1 MRILLFFFAISIS
14 AAAQT
19 EQVNSNELPRGNDSI
34 QAKIQSTESADTLI
48 WLNTIYSP
56 SSLQTDGKF
65 TLLNFWTSSSSHSMG
80 QLKQMKE
87 LSEQHR
93 DLEIIIVHSGKYASE
108 RITEN
113 VRLAIVQHDIPFPV
127 INDSTFALWDQYGVS
142 AWPTNILFD
151 PEGEIVLKSEG
162 AEISGDISANIALY
176 EKSTK
181 KTGSTA
187 KIETSRFHQGL
198 LTFPA
203 FVESGDDYN
212 LFISDTRNHRIL
224 RTSPTGNTENIIG
237 SGAEGFVDGE
247 SVNAR
252 FSFPQ
257 GMVFHPTDSL
267 LYIADTG
274 NDVIRVYDLK
284 AGKVR
289 TILGNGQRSS
299 EIPESIEGGSH
310 GLNQP
315 TDLTLMDGD
324 LYFTMTGWNQIW
336 KMDLE
341 TNKAEPVAGTGKFG
355 FTEGRTHKSDLAEPY
370 GITSDSEGVIYF
382 TERQSNAIRT
392 LKRKKVD
399 ILVGAGVFEFG
410 DVDGNAKNA
419 RLQGLG
425 GITFYDNNLYVAD
438 QYNNKIKIVDPYNG
452 RTESFLGSGKQNLR
466 NNLGKN
472 GAYSFPGDVTVLNDQ
487 LYIADTYNQVV
498 RVAGMEGEPVSTL
511 DFPNKHEMEFI
522 ALYNRKVFE
531 TDTVYIGKGTTD
543 LNIRL
548 ELDSNWSYLTDA
560 PQSVFLANRANGVT
574 QLPEGFDPYSQSIN
588 FRIENQ
594 GALQMFMLDCKLF
607 YKSIDEEDRKYMRHF
622 TLIVHVDTQEGAESE
637 KLLTFKMPSPL
648 LH

>member
-19 EQVNSNELPRGNDSI
+19 EQVTLTESPRGNDSI
-34 QAKIQSTESADTLI
+34 QTKIQSKESADSLI
-48 WLNTIYSP
+48 WLNTMYSP
-56 SSLQTDGKF
+56 SSIHTDGKF
-65 TLLNFWTSSSSHSMG
+65 TLVNFWTSSSSHSMG

-93 DLEIIIVHSGKYASE
+93 ELDIVIVHSGKYSSE

-113 VRLAIVQHDIPFPV
+113 VRLAIVEHDIPFPV
-127 INDSTFALWDQYGVS
+127 INDSTFALWGEFGVS
-142 AWPTNILFD
+142 AWPTNVLID

-176 EKSTK
+176 ENQTK
-181 KTGSTA
+181 NTGTSA
-187 KIETSRFHQGL
+187 NIETSRFHQGL
-198 LTFPA
+198 LSFPA

-224 RTSPTGNTENIIG
+224 RTSRTGSTENIIG
-237 SGAEGFVDGE
+237 SGSEGFVDGE

-252 FSFPQ
+252 FSFPH

-274 NDVIRVYDLK
+274 NDAIRVYDLK
-284 AGKVR
+284 SGKVQ
-289 TILGNGQRSS
+289 TILGNGKRGF
-299 EIPESIEGGSH
+299 EIPEMIKGVSH
-310 GLNQP
+310 ALNQP

-336 KMDLE
+336 KMDIE
-341 TNKAEPVAGTGKFG
+341 TNEAEPVAGTGEFG
-355 FTEGRTHKSDLAEPY
+355 FTEGRTDKSDLAEPY
-370 GITSDSEGVIYF
+370 GITSDSDGVIYF
-382 TERQSNAIRT
+382 TERQSSAIRT

-410 DVDGNAKNA
+410 DLDGNSKNA

-425 GITFYDNNLYVAD
+425 GITFFNNNLYVAD
-438 QYNNKIKIVDPYNG
+438 QYNNKIKIVDPYSG
-452 RTESFLGSGKQNLR
+452 RSDTFLGSGKQGLS
-466 NNLGKN
+466 NNSGKN
-472 GAYSFPGDVTVLNDQ
+472 GAYSFPGDLTVLNNQ

-498 RVAGMEGEPVSTL
+498 RVVGIDGEGVATL
-511 DFPNKHEMEFI
+511 DFLNKNEMEFI
-522 ALYNRKVFE
+522 ALYDRKVFE
-531 TDTVYIGKGTTD
+531 TDTVYIGKGTTNI
-543 LNIRL
+543 NIRL

-560 PQSVFLANRANGVT
+560 PHSVFLANRANGVT

-588 FRIENQ
+588 FRLENQ

-607 YKSIDEEDRKYMRHF
+607 YQSIDQEDRKYMRHF
-622 TLIVHVDTQEGAESE
+622 TLIVHVKTREGAENE
-637 KLLTFKMPSPL
+637 KVLPFEVPSPL
-648 LH
+648 TH